1 MECGKIAANV
11 CGASSIPK
19 RAGHSYQSRSGE
31 CGNGDRE
38 RRIMD
43 FSSAEVTALLGELAK
58 GNADA
63 GPKLIP
69 LVYDELRR
77 MADRYMRR
85 ERSDHTL
92 QTTALVHEA
101 YLKLVDQHSVT
112 WQNRAHFFGVAAQ
125 VMRRVLVDHARGH
138 IREKRGGG
146 VVPVS
151 LDEAMVISPE
161 RSEEFLELDG
171 ALDRL
176 AALDSRQAKIVE
188 LRFFGG
194 LTVEETAEILGISP
208 KTVKRDWAVAKAW
221 LHGELKGGYGSAANQ
236 VGNS

>member
-1 MECGKIAANV
+1 
-11 CGASSIPK
+11 
-19 RAGHSYQSRSGE
+19 
-31 CGNGDRE
+31 
-38 RRIMD
+38 MD

-63 GPKLIP
+63 GPRLIP
-69 LVYDELRR
+69 LVYEELRR

-112 WQNRAHFFGVAAQ
+112 WQSRAHFFGVAAQ

-151 LDEAMVISPE
+151 LDEAMVVSPE
-161 RSEEFLELDG
+161 RSEEFLELDR